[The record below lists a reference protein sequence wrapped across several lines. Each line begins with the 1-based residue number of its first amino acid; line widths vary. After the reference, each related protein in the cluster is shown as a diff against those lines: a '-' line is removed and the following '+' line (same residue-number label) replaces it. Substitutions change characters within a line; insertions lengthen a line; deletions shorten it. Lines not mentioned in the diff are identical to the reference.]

1 MLINNGKLQMK
12 TGEIEKN
19 GIYTWNQVTIWLRKQ
34 IHPMH
39 HGVVPADHKKTSR
52 IEILKYIIRNCE
64 KVLWGVKDY

>member
-39 HGVVPADHKKTSR
+39 HGLWSLLIIKTSR

>member
-1 MLINNGKLQMK
+1 MK
-12 TGEIEKN
+12 TGEIEKM
-19 GIYTWNQVTIWLRKQ
+19 GFIRESSHDMVEKQ

-39 HGVVPADHKKTSR
+39 HGLWSLLIIKTSR